1 MPCNRSQPSVELLD
15 EYEWK
20 LVFAMYDKLAM
31 FIICMTKLANA
42 DWLRSVQ
49 LFCQNK
55 QNGGKPLKHSALTTN
70 FHILVSRGRGWLG
83 ISQTIKF

>member
-1 MPCNRSQPSVELLD
+1 MIMPCNRSQPSVELLD

-42 DWLRSVQ
+42 D
-49 LFCQNK
+49 
-55 QNGGKPLKHSALTTN
+55 
-70 FHILVSRGRGWLG
+70 
-83 ISQTIKF
+83 